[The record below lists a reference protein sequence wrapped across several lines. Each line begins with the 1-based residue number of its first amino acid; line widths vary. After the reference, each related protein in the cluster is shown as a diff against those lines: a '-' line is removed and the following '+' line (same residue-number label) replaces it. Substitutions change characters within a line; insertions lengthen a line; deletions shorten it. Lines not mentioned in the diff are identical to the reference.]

1 MFNFF
6 KNFILIYFSLCCLS
20 LTYVYADSSIK
31 SINVKG
37 LQRINYDTV
46 LSYSDLDV
54 MTIYSETLS
63 NNAIKKLYDTQLFSD
78 VSIKYLDGIL
88 TISVKENP
96 TINLVSFEGNKSKK
110 DEDLLAE
117 IKLIERAVFSRSK
130 VKEDVKRLL
139 ELYQRSGRLSAKID
153 PSVELLDNNRINLIY
168 KIDEAKEIKVSK
180 INIIGNKIFSDSE
193 LKKVMTTK
201 TPTLLKFWSSS
212 DQYDPDRIDYDK
224 QLIKNF
230 YTKNGYINF
239 MFTSSIAQLVD
250 GKNKFEIIMTV
261 DEGERYNFGKIKVS
275 TKFAKL
281 DQNVIEKSLSHN
293 EGKTFNSEIIKDST
307 EFIKNSASSFGYTFI
322 DISSDMKK
330 NDNDLTVDITFNID
344 EGPKVYINRININGN
359 TRTIDKVIR
368 RSFAFSEGD
377 AYNKYSVDY
386 AKDKIKALNY
396 FESVETIEVRVA
408 DSDRL
413 DLNVNVVEKSTGSAT
428 LGAGYGDQNGS
439 TITAG
444 ITESNFLGKGQKL
457 KLSASLA
464 TTQSLY
470 DLSITE
476 PFFRDKD
483 LLVKFDLY
491 NRFSDPTNVKYET
504 ESFGIGMTLG
514 FPLSYSNRIS
524 TNYAL
529 RTQKTKPDA
538 NASAYERLLSGT
550 DTVSSIGYM
559 LSIDKRNSPYKPSSG
574 SIFKIEQNLAGIGGT
589 SNYLQNSISY
599 KKYKK
604 FSKIFIAA
612 FKLDLGSMNGYSGK
626 YAPVDSMFDLGGKR
640 LRGFKHG
647 KVGPQLNNSFTGGNY
662 YYLSSIE
669 TNFDLPIDEYDIS
682 SSLFLDVGSVW
693 GLDDRYTSIDDSHN
707 VRASIGINL
716 NWDSVIGPINFILA
730 EPFMSEATDT
740 TDKFSFDI
748 GYNF

>member
-1 MFNFF
+1 MIMFNFS
-6 KNFILIYFSLCCLS
+6 KNFILIYISLCFFS
-20 LTYVYADSSIK
+20 FSYADGEIK
-31 SINVKG
+31 NINVNG
-37 LQRINYDTV
+37 LQRISYDTV
-46 LSYSDLDV
+46 LTYSNLDLNS
-54 MTIYSETLS
+54 IYSETLS
-63 NNAIKKLYDTQLFSD
+63 NNAIKKLYDTKLFSN
-78 VSIKYLDGIL
+78 VSINYVDGDL

-96 TINLVSFEGNKSKK
+96 TINLVFFEGNKSKK

-117 IKLIERAVFSRSK
+117 IKLIERSVFSRSR

-168 KIDEAKEIKVSK
+168 KIDEAKVIKVSK
-180 INIIGNKIFSDSE
+180 INIIGNKVFTDREI
-193 LKKVMTTK
+193 KNVMTTK
-201 TPTLLKFWSSS
+201 IPSLLKFWSSG
-212 DQYDPDRIDYDK
+212 DQYDPDRIEYDK

-230 YTKNGYINF
+230 YTQNGYVNF
-239 MFTSSIAQLVD
+239 IFTASIAQLVTD
-250 GKNKFEIIMTV
+250 KNKFEIIITV
-261 DEGERYNFGKIKVS
+261 DEGEKFNFGKIRVN
-275 TKFAKL
+275 TKFSRL
-281 DQNVIEKSLSHN
+281 DKNIIEKSLSSN

-307 EFIKNSASSFGYTFI
+307 EFIKNSASSYGYTFI
-322 DISSDMKK
+322 DIRSDIKK

-368 RSFAFSEGD
+368 RTFSFSEGD

-386 AKDKIKALNY
+386 AKDKIKALNF
-396 FESVETIEVRVA
+396 FESVETSEVRVA

-444 ITESNFLGKGQKL
+444 ITENNFLGKGQKL
-457 KLSASLA
+457 KFQASLA
-464 TTQSLY
+464 STQSVY

-476 PFFRDKD
+476 PFFNDKD
-483 LLVKFDLY
+483 LLVKFDVY

-504 ESFGIGMTLG
+504 ESFGIGLALG
-514 FPLSYSNRIS
+514 FPISYSNRIS

-529 RTQKTKPDA
+529 KTSKTKPDA
-538 NASAYERLLSGT
+538 DASAYELLLSGT
-550 DTVSSIGYM
+550 DTISSIGYG
-559 LSIDKRNSPYKPSSG
+559 LTIDKRNSPYKPSSG

-589 SNYLQNSISY
+589 SNYLQNSVSY
-599 KKYKK
+599 KKYKT
-604 FSKIFIAA
+604 FSKIFIGALK
-612 FKLDLGSMNGYSGK
+612 FDLGSMNGYSGK
-626 YAPVDSMFDLGGKR
+626 YAPVDAMFDLGGKR

-647 KVGPQLNNSFTGGNY
+647 KVGPQLNGSYTGGNY

-693 GLDDRYTSIDDSHN
+693 GLDNRYGSIDDKHN

-716 NWDSVIGPINFILA
+716 NWDSVIGPINFVLA
-730 EPFMSEATDT
+730 EPFISELNDT